1 MIITKYLE
9 VSHGSRVPYRR
20 LWPLRGL
27 SQKPNIPHNLRQPCR
42 AWILPEKFRSIDLM
56 TRQKCCLSSHKFGF
70 FWVDISNY
78 FILWLLQSIKDQKQ
92 PSLRKLSHPPQC
104 RTYTCCIRRS
114 ERNGDSC
121 SSFELWLAST
131 YPVVRADLL
140 VEGGI
145 AAALALV
152 TAAVVARPT
161 FLAPEMIQHLPT
173 FSWPMTFRFRTCNL
187 RICTPRCRSRGSPRR
202 PSRS

>member
-1 MIITKYLE
+1 MLTI
-9 VSHGSRVPYRR
+9 RVPYCR
-20 LWPLRGL
+20 LSPLRGP
-27 SQKPNIPHNLRQPCR
+27 SQKPNIPRNPRQPCR
-42 AWILPEKFRSIDLM
+42 AWILPEKFRSIVLM
-56 TRQKCCLSSHKFGF
+56 TRQKGCFPSHKFGNF
-70 FWVDISNY
+70 LVDISHN
-78 FILWLLQSIKDQKQ
+78 FIFLLLQSIKDQKQ

-104 RTYTCCIRRS
+104 RIYICCIRRS

-121 SSFELWLAST
+121 SRFELWLAST
-131 YPVVRADLL
+131 YPMVRADLL

-152 TAAVVARPT
+152 AAAVVARPA
-161 FLAPEMIQHLPT
+161 FLAPETIQHLPT
-173 FSWPMTFRFRTCNL
+173 FSWPITFRFRTCNL